1 MSLDNKVKEDEI
13 IVKRIDIRGEVCPM
27 TFVLTKLALEELPQG
42 SILEVLLDFT
52 PATENVPENCIR
64 QDLAKLIERE
74 ELNPSDNLWLLK
86 FKKL

>member
-1 MSLDNKVKEDEI
+1 MSLDNKAKESEI

-52 PATENVPENCIR
+52 PATKNVPENCMR
-64 QDLAKLIERE
+64 QDLAELIQLE
-74 ELNPSDNLWLLK
+74 ELNPTDNLWLLK
-86 FKKL
+86 FKKS